1 MIRRMLLAS
10 AGVLALTLAAPLQ
23 AQSVYLSA
31 GLSSPSGDDMEDVNT
46 GWMIAGGALFS
57 VGESGLWA
65 GLDGSFGQNN
75 IDEAVATDESIK
87 PWSIMGVLGFSPETA
102 GNVDPFFWAGA
113 GIMGASVSD
122 SDIEI
127 DSGFGWQAGAGVAFG
142 AAESNVRPYVEVRYH
157 SASLDS
163 TDGIDTAE
171 VDLRLFGFLVGAT
184 IDVGN

>member
-10 AGVLALTLAAPLQ
+10 AGVLALALAAPLQ
-23 AQSVYLSA
+23 AQSVYVSA
-31 GLSSPSGDDMEDVNT
+31 GLSSPSGDDLEDVNT
-46 GWMIAGGALFS
+46 GWLIAGGAIFN
-57 VGESGLWA
+57 VGEGGLWA
-65 GLDGSFGQNN
+65 GLDGAFGQNN
-75 IDEAVATDESIK
+75 IDEAVATDENVK

-102 GNVDPFFWAGA
+102 GTVDPYVYAGA

-142 AAESNVRPYVEVRYH
+142 GADSNVRPYVEARYH

-171 VDLRLFGFLVGAT
+171 VDLRLFAFLVGAA